1 MRTSLFRFAILLGL
15 VVSVR
20 ADEPTSFSVAPATT
34 ATSVSEKTQSIAK
47 AWPFEGSDVKPD
59 PNITWG
65 KLDNGLRY
73 VIIPTAALPTRASL
87 RLYMDVGSMMEDKDQ
102 RGMAHFLEHLAFCG
116 SKHFPPGEAIEALQR
131 LGMKFGADSN
141 AFTTYDKTVYQLELP
156 SAGGEVMQE
165 GFSLLRDYLDGMS
178 LDSKEIDRE
187 RGVILSEI
195 LARDSAESRAG
206 KAAISYMLPDSLI
219 AKRDVLGTAADI
231 QSLTRQRFVDFY
243 ETWYTPARVVVVAAG
258 DFDKNLVER
267 MIAKNF
273 ADVVARRGEQPT
285 PAMGRIDRDQN
296 VTAKFFKNAD
306 LQTAVVRLEM
316 VTPAANV
323 PDTISRERQLLSQ
336 VVANSI
342 INVRLS
348 KIVANQTAPI
358 SSAAASSEQFMRFA
372 EMNSIA
378 ASSQPDKWKESLG
391 LVEQELRRAL
401 MYGFS
406 DQEFDDFKKEFTSF
420 YQARVDQAATRQP
433 SALAELVIDCLA
445 DNEVFTHPADDLA
458 FLKSFFA
465 EVTKEDCEKVLR
477 QAWTGSDLKI
487 WVQGNLSLD
496 GDGQQQILDAFRASA
511 QMPVTRAN
519 DDVNSQWGYT
529 HFGAAGTV
537 VKRNDQTDLNV
548 VEATFD
554 NNVRVNIKHT
564 DYEKGKAALAIRFG
578 GGLLELPSDKPGL
591 DSLAAGIFISG
602 GLKAHSL
609 TDINR
614 ILADKMW
621 MLRFIVSDD
630 AFVLGGACTSTSLE
644 TDLQA
649 AAAYLTA
656 PGFRPEAVK
665 EFREGLD
672 SYYAGLDH
680 TAEGAEYKGLASLL
694 HNDDPRFSVPPRE
707 TLEKLTLDD
716 VKSWLADPLAKGYME
731 VTIVGDIDPDQT
743 LKLVSQTL
751 GALPKREATKPDY
764 ANQRQVKF
772 PIGKK
777 QTEIQFNSEGARAI
791 SIVCWPT
798 GGSRDISLQHR
809 TRVLA
814 DILTD
819 RLRLKVRTQLGAT
832 YSPEAFRYINEAF
845 PDYGY
850 VQAEM
855 TVNPQRVG
863 EIGPLV
869 AGIGSDLAK
878 GEISDDEFARA
889 IKPVLASLEDSAKN
903 NGYWLGWL
911 NNCQERPE
919 VLNDLRTEA
928 ADYHAITKSQIEE
941 LAKRFLTQDHATIVS
956 VSPAVTPQI
965 SQTSQDE
972 SSGSR

>member
-1 MRTSLFRFAILLGL
+1 MRTSLFSFALILG
-15 VVSVR
+15 VVANLHAEELTVK
-20 ADEPTSFSVAPATT
+20 SVAPATQQ
-34 ATSVSEKTQSIAK
+34 VFLSEKANSVAK
-47 AWPFEGSDVKPD
+47 AWPFENSDVKPD

-73 VIIPTAALPTRASL
+73 VVIPTAALPTRASL
-87 RLYMDVGSMMEDKDQ
+87 RLYMDVGSLMEDKDQ

-116 SKHFPPGEAIEALQR
+116 SKHFPPGDAIETLQR

-141 AFTTYDKTVYQLELP
+141 AFTSYDKTVYQLELP
-156 SAGGEVMQE
+156 SASGEVMQE
-165 GFSLLRDYLDGMS
+165 GCSLLRDFLDGML
-178 LDSKEIDRE
+178 LDAKEIDRE

-206 KAAISYMLPDSLI
+206 KAALQYMLPDSLI
-219 AKRDVLGTAADI
+219 AQRDVLGTVADI
-231 QSLTRQRFVDFY
+231 QNLTRKRFVDFY
-243 ETWYTPARVVVVAAG
+243 ETWYTPARAVIVAAG

-267 MIAKNF
+267 MIEKDF

-285 PAMGRIDRDQN
+285 PAMGKIDRNQN
-296 VTAKFFKNAD
+296 IAAKFFKNAD
-306 LQTAVVRLEM
+306 LQTTVVRLEM
-316 VTPAANV
+316 VAPAANV

-342 INVRLS
+342 INVRLN
-348 KIVANQTAPI
+348 KIVTNQTAPI
-358 SSAAASSEQFMRFA
+358 GSAGASTEQLLRFA

-391 LVEQELRRAL
+391 VVEQELRRAL

-433 SALAELVIDCLA
+433 SALAELVIDSLA
-445 DNEVFTHPADDLA
+445 DNEVFTHPVDDLA
-458 FLKSFFA
+458 FLKSFFT
-465 EVTKEDCEKVLR
+465 EVTKQDCENALR
-477 QAWTGSDLKI
+477 KAWIGSDLKI

-496 GDGQQQILDAFRASA
+496 GDSQQQILDAFRASA
-511 QMPVTRAN
+511 QTPVAHPN
-519 DDVNSQWGYT
+519 DDTNAKWAYAD
-529 HFGAAGTV
+529 FGPAGTI
-537 VKRNDQTDLNV
+537 VKHNDQKDLNV
-548 VEATFD
+548 VEAVFD

-564 DYEKGKAALAIRFG
+564 DYEKGKAAVVIRFG
-578 GGLLELPSDKPGL
+578 GGLLELPADKPGL

-602 GLKAHSL
+602 GLKAHTL
-609 TDINR
+609 TEINR

-630 AFVLGGACTSTSLE
+630 AFVLGGACASTSLE
-644 TDLQA
+644 TELQA

-665 EFREGLD
+665 EFHEGLD

-694 HNDDPRFSVPPRE
+694 HNDDPRFSVPSHQ

-716 VKSWLADPLAKGYME
+716 VETWLADPLAKGYME

-743 LKLVSQTL
+743 MKLVSQTL
-751 GALPKREATKPDY
+751 GALPKRDAAKPDY

-777 QTEIQFNSEGARAI
+777 QTEIHFTSEGTRAI
-791 SIVCWPT
+791 SVVCWPT
-798 GGSRDISLQHR
+798 GGSRDTSLQHR

-814 DILTD
+814 DILAD

-832 YSPEAFRYINEAF
+832 YSPEAFRHISEAF

-850 VQAEM
+850 IQAEM
-855 TVNPQRVG
+855 TVDPQRVG
-863 EIGPLV
+863 EIGPVV

-903 NGYWLGWL
+903 NGSGLGWL
-911 NNCQERPE
+911 NNCQE
-919 VLNDLRTEA
+919 
-928 ADYHAITKSQIEE
+928 
-941 LAKRFLTQDHATIVS
+941 
-956 VSPAVTPQI
+956 
-965 SQTSQDE
+965 
-972 SSGSR
+972 